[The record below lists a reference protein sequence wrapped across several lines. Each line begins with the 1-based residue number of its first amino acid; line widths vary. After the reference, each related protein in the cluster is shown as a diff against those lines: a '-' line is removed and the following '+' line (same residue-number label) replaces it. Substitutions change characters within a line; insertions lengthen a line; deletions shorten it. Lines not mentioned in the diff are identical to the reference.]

1 VQYVAVVTDTIACL
15 TREHIQR
22 YRIRVV
28 PAKFSVN
35 GHEYRDSVD
44 ISSSEAYRLLEED
57 PEYFATS
64 AASPTEILEAFREA
78 SNTARHILC
87 ITVSSRLSAQ
97 HDMAQLALELA
108 RQELPQTSAQLLDSR
123 NAAAAEGLIT
133 LAAARAAAE
142 GKSPAEVVSAAQ
154 DVIGR
159 IRFFAVLETMRYVHR
174 TGRVP
179 RFAVRTGSALNV
191 RPILTCS
198 DGVIRFAGVARTK
211 QRGLNRIVQTMR
223 NQVGDSPVY
232 VAVMHA
238 DAPDE
243 AESLKQRVASEFN
256 CSELWVSEFSP
267 LMGYATGRG
276 LLGLTFYVEG

>member
-1 VQYVAVVTDTIACL
+1 M
-15 TREHIQR
+15 
-22 YRIRVV
+22 
-28 PAKFSVN
+28 
-35 GHEYRDSVD
+35 D
-44 ISSSEAYRLLEED
+44 IGSSEAYRLLEED

-64 AASPTEILEAFREA
+64 AASPPEILEAFREA
-78 SNTARHILC
+78 SSTARHILC

-108 RQELPQTSAQLLDSR
+108 RQELPQTTAEVLDSR
-123 NAAAAEGLIT
+123 NAAAAEGLVA

-142 GKSPAEVVSAAQ
+142 GKSLAEVVDAAQ

-159 IRFFAVLETMRYVHR
+159 IHFFAVLETMRYVHR

-179 RFAVRTGSALNV
+179 RLAVRTGSALNV

-223 NQVGDSPVY
+223 NQVEDKPVY

-238 DAPDE
+238 DAVEE
-243 AESLKQRVASEFN
+243 AESLKQRIASEFN

-276 LLGLTFYVEG
+276 LLGLAFYVEG